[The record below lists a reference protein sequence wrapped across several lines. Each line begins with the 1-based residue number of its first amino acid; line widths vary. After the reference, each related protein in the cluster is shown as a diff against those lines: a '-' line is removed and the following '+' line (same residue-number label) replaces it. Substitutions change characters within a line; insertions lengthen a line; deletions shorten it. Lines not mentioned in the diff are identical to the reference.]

1 MSGLLPR
8 LGRPRAGAA
17 GGWGRRPPRAAG
29 RGGSTPGSSRRSGPS
44 WRRTRSA
51 NIRENSS
58 AYARGPA
65 VDRPWKVPVAHDLK
79 FEITWRAA
87 GRLASSPFASN
98 LRWSS
103 PSQALRPDAGP
114 GHPSARTCAAP
125 STCPD
130 ANAPHD
136 APPQSGT
143 TLRAQPPRLPELC
156 SAAASIG
163 CLVRAPPDPAPPDPV
178 SRGQE
183 EVVRLDLTRQHVKAF
198 RSRHGAAQA
207 PRHEGRRVL
216 RDPPPRLASSHTWRG
231 TSGAGAPRA
240 LPLPADRPP
249 GSRQPPLAAPSPGYL
264 VSRARG
270 PPILPISP

>member
-1 MSGLLPR
+1 MARRRKARVQPVRVELALVEPVPGPGAR
-8 LGRPRAGAA
+8 RGARPPVGADVRGPVDVPGRE
-17 GGWGRRPPRAAG
+17 RPPR
-29 RGGSTPGSSRRSGPS
+29 
-44 WRRTRSA
+44 
-51 NIRENSS
+51 
-58 AYARGPA
+58 
-65 VDRPWKVPVAHDLK
+65 
-79 FEITWRAA
+79 RA
-87 GRLASSPFASN
+87 PE
-98 LRWSS
+98 
-103 PSQALRPDAGP
+103 P
-114 GHPSARTCAAP
+114 
-125 STCPD
+125 
-130 ANAPHD
+130 
-136 APPQSGT
+136 GT

-163 CLVRAPPDPAPPDPV
+163 CLVRAPPDPAPPGPV

-207 PRHEGRRVL
+207 LRHEGRRVL

-270 PPILPISP
+270 PPILPISS